1 MNQEKVRNYFDEI
14 ANEFDNIYDNEGSY
28 LTKVVNK
35 LFRQSLYERVPIT
48 LKECGDIKN
57 KKILDIGCGSGRL
70 CYLLGKEGAD
80 VIGID
85 YSKNMIEL
93 ANKFLSTKKIN
104 GKIKFLCCDFIK
116 NFEAEKKYDISIALG
131 VFDYLD
137 DPINFLQKMK
147 NVTKDRIIVSYPA
160 KYAFQ
165 APLRKIWL
173 YTRNCPVF
181 FYTEKYL
188 EKIHQSVG
196 ITRIKIIKTP
206 IHAKVPT
213 GYIVIGNIN

>member
-14 ANEFDNIYDNEGSY
+14 AHEFDNIYDNEGSH
-28 LTKVVNK
+28 LTKVTNK
-35 LFRQSLYERVPIT
+35 LFRKSLYERVPIT
-48 LKECGDIKN
+48 IKECGDIKN

-70 CYLLGKEGAD
+70 SYLLGKEGAD

-85 YSKNMIEL
+85 YSQNMIEL
-93 ANKFLSTKKIN
+93 ANKFLSTKKIK
-104 GKIKFLCCDFIK
+104 GKIKFACCDFLK
-116 NFEAEKKYDISIALG
+116 NFEEEKKYDISIALG
-131 VFDYLD
+131 VFDYLK

-147 NVTKDRIIVSYPA
+147 KVTKNRFIASYPA

-173 YTRNCPVF
+173 YTRNCPVY

-188 EKIHQSVG
+188 EKIYKSAG
-196 ITRIKIIKTP
+196 INQIKIIKTP
-206 IHAKVPT
+206 VLARVPT
-213 GYIVIGNIN
+213 GYVVVGNIE